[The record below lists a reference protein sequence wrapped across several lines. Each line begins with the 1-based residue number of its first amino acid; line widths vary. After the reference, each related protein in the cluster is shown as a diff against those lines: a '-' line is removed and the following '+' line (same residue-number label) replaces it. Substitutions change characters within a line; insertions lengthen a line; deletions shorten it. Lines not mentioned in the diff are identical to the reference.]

1 MAHIVRLAP
10 PSDYANYL
18 NILSTAVCH
27 NHRHIF
33 SHFVFLTQQ
42 WNKSFYQKFQ
52 LLFTLF
58 AFWYYSHNSYSTLD
72 HKIIWQGGFCY
83 VAINFNFPLINFL
96 EKSQRNLFQQTCMM
110 LPIEVVLKNSSMKW
124 DVVKHKI
131 HSFSILL
138 FCICEFVLFCICFE
152 EGGGQCACSNQKCP
166 GGSQGCKLIDR
177 VLPNM
182 HRKQKQPGNGF
193 SSDIFSIFQ

>member
-1 MAHIVRLAP
+1 MTRFSILLHESTESLSIDKIFDVEYLGPTDFFDALALLYIISLSKHNSSIKKFP
-10 PSDYANYL
+10 RVQIYPIWRILSVQRPLPDYANYL

-33 SHFVFLTQQ
+33 SHFVFSTQQ

-96 EKSQRNLFQQTCMM
+96 EKSQRNLFQQTCM
-110 LPIEVVLKNSSMKW
+110 
-124 DVVKHKI
+124 
-131 HSFSILL
+131 
-138 FCICEFVLFCICFE
+138 
-152 EGGGQCACSNQKCP
+152 
-166 GGSQGCKLIDR
+166 KLY
-177 VLPNM
+177 
-182 HRKQKQPGNGF
+182 
-193 SSDIFSIFQ
+193 